1 MQFLVKCIK
10 ASFRTATLQ
19 SVTIFFRRKINLM
32 YRYLSSAVRQDKTVF
47 AVDLLCFY
55 SFCHLC
61 FFITHI
67 SHGMRYLISTSCCA
81 VHLYVLYIDQWDQTI
96 FNGMILLYTWE
107 SQIHPYHNVDAVD
120 TLVEC
125 DTWTY
130 QIHVLPSKIQWKEN
144 SFFFLLNYTRIFVCI
159 RCWSTSNTMIILIVF
174 SFMLFCSSV
183 RVSHSSIYFHMA
195 AIGLQDRRNLS
206 CWFPSIALMP
216 WNSFISLHEE
226 V

>member
-1 MQFLVKCIK
+1 MGKQSYLCVRIHIYIPIQPEYSPKPMQFLVKCIK

-107 SQIHPYHNVDAVD
+107 SQIHPYHMS
-120 TLVEC
+120 TRL
-125 DTWTY
+125 
-130 QIHVLPSKIQWKEN
+130 IHLWSVTPEHIKSMYCQAKYNGKKIR
-144 SFFFLLNYTRIFVCI
+144 FFFF
-159 RCWSTSNTMIILIVF
+159 
-174 SFMLFCSSV
+174 
-183 RVSHSSIYFHMA
+183 
-195 AIGLQDRRNLS
+195 
-206 CWFPSIALMP
+206 
-216 WNSFISLHEE
+216 
-226 V
+226 